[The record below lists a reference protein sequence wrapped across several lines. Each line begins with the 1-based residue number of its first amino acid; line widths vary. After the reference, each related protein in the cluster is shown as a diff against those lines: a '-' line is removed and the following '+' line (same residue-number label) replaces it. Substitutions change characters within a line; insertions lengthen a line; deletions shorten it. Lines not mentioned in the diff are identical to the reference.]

1 MKRCYVV
8 GLALAFALAGCSSGT
23 ISGTG
28 AGTGQPNKGP
38 AAVVTTADAEQV
50 LTQYMAGL
58 DQALHAGE
66 TSVLARY
73 VGGSSYAI
81 RATAFKDPTIKQTP
95 AQAFSQ
101 PRFYIPFQAT
111 YPAWFAVR
119 VHQQASGTDQDDY
132 LVFTKAAAST
142 PWLDVFEPVVIGKAP
157 QPTIAT
163 DKNGNAV
170 AVPAAQAGQLAL
182 APDALPA
189 AQAKYL
195 DPVTPAAGGG
205 RPCPPGTSKALA
217 AKLGCTLAAPPTTA
231 TGSGTVTFSDGSDIV
246 DLHDRSVFNSH
257 GSSEIAITNRHA
269 VTTDPVYAL
278 RTTDG
283 GALVFYDLS
292 ASMVLSPAGGF
303 AGLFSIDYPDLI
315 TKGKNQDA
323 SFQVNYREEF
333 AVDEPQGTPAK
344 PTVVA
349 QFGGATSA
357 SCGGGP
363 CH

>member
-1 MKRCYVV
+1 MKRCYVA
-8 GLALAFALAGCSSGT
+8 GLVLAFALAGCSSGT

-28 AGTGQPNKGP
+28 TGKPNPGP
-38 AAVVTTADAEQV
+38 AAVVTTADAKQV
-50 LTQYMAGL
+50 LARHMAGL
-58 DQALHAGE
+58 NQALHGGQ
-66 TSVLARY
+66 TSVLAQY
-73 VGGSSYAI
+73 VGASSYAI
-81 RATAFKDPTIKQTP
+81 RATAFKDPTIKRTPPQT
-95 AQAFSQ
+95 FSR
-101 PRFYIPFQAT
+101 PEFYIPFQTT

-119 VHQQASGTDQDDY
+119 AHQQASDGTNQDDY
-132 LVFTKAAAST
+132 LVFAKASASA
-142 PWLDVFEPVVIGKAP
+142 PWLDVFEPVVIGTAT

-170 AVPAAQAGQLAL
+170 AVPATQAGQLAL

-205 RPCPPGTSKALA
+205 RPCPPGTSKVLA
-217 AKLGCTLAAPPTTA
+217 AKLGCTPAATPTTA
-231 TGSGTVTFSDGSDIV
+231 TGPGAVTFSDGSSIV

-257 GSSEIAITNRHA
+257 GSGEIAITNRHTA
-269 VTTDPVYAL
+269 TSDPVYAL

-292 ASMVLSPAGGF
+292 ASMVLSPATGL

-315 TKGKNQDA
+315 TKGRNQDA
-323 SFQVNYREEF
+323 SFEVDYREQF
-333 AVDEPQGTPAK
+333 AVDEPPGTPAK
-344 PTVVA
+344 PVVVA
-349 QFGGATSA
+349 QLGGATSA
-357 SCGGGP
+357 TCGGGP

>member
-1 MKRCYVV
+1 MKRCYAA
-8 GLALAFALAGCSSGT
+8 GLVLAFALAGCSSAT

-28 AGTGQPNKGP
+28 AGRPHQGP
-38 AAVVTTADAEQV
+38 TAVVTTADAKQV
-50 LTQYMAGL
+50 LTQYTAGL
-58 DQALHAGE
+58 NQALRAGE

-73 VGGSSYAI
+73 VGGASYPI
-81 RATAFKDPTIKQTP
+81 RVTAFKDPTIKQTP
-95 AQAFSQ
+95 AQTFSQ
-101 PRFYIPFQAT
+101 PRFAIPFQTT

-119 VHQQASGTDQDDY
+119 VHQQASGTGQDDY
-132 LVFTKAAAST
+132 LVFTKAAAGA
-142 PWLDVFEPVVIGKAP
+142 PWLEVFEPVVIAKTP

-170 AVPAAQAGQLAL
+170 AIPGTQAGQLAV

-217 AKLGCTLAAPPTTA
+217 AKLGCTPAAPTTAA

-246 DLHDRSVFNSH
+246 DLHDRSVFTSH
-257 GSSEIAITNRHA
+257 GSGEIAITNRHG